1 MNRFVERVE
10 PYFLSED
17 PFVQRYAIEMLE
29 GSYLV
34 DGDTFLTGLKALDR
48 GLVTEYSSPVLPYLM
63 YMPLNEEGMKEV
75 LKRLN
80 SLSKKDTD
88 VLFYIQLVANADTE
102 LLIKYRNDVKPFLD
116 EGQLK
121 KIEKLPALKDE
132 ELFMELA
139 NIMFY
144 LNTNEY
150 DQVYYDHG
158 KRIVQQ
164 MVKKDEIKSGEVQI
178 KEDDLVGFDL
188 VYTVY
193 MAGEIREESVIPQ
206 LVNLFKNEEAED
218 LLLEEVA
225 NALVKIGTDQ
235 VVQEVEKVALFGN
248 TYFYTLDVLG
258 RIKSKEAEQS
268 LLRLFDQTDDSTAK
282 TLIADYLCQQLSTDA
297 IPKVEALIEVGYDEN
312 MLCLEESL
320 YVNCVMNGIDHP
332 KLPQWRSIIEEVEQ
346 HSLDEESL
354 LVPQPVQTGDK
365 VGRNDPCPC
374 GSGKKYKKCCL

>member
-34 DGDTFLTGLKALDR
+34 NGDTFLTGLKAHDR
-48 GLVTEYSSPVLPYLM
+48 GQVSEYSSPVLPYLM

-75 LKRLN
+75 VKRLKR
-80 SLSKKDTD
+80 LSKKDTD
-88 VLFYIQLVANADTE
+88 VLFYIQLIANADTE
-102 LLIKYRNDVKPFLD
+102 LLIEYSNDVKPFLD

-121 KIEKLPALKDE
+121 KIAKLPTLKDE
-132 ELFMELA
+132 ELFMKLA
-139 NIMFY
+139 DVMYY
-144 LNTNEY
+144 LATNEY
-150 DQVYYDHG
+150 DQVYFDHG
-158 KRIVQQ
+158 KRIIHEL
-164 MVKKDEIKSGEVQI
+164 VKKGEIKSWEVQI
-178 KEDDLVGFDL
+178 KEDELVGFEII
-188 VYTVY
+188 YTVY

-225 NALVKIGTDQ
+225 NALVKIGTEQ
-235 VVQEVEKVALFGN
+235 VVQEVEKVALYGN

-258 RIKSKEAEQS
+258 RIKTPEAEKA
-268 LLRLFDQTDDSTAK
+268 LLRLFDQTDDITAK
-282 TLIADYLCQQLSTDA
+282 TLISDYLCQQLSIDA
-297 IPKVEALIEVGYDEN
+297 IPKIEAFLEEGYDEN

-332 KLPQWRSIIEEVEQ
+332 KLGEWRNLIEEVEK
-346 HSLDEESL
+346 HSLDEQPL
-354 LVPQPVQTGDK
+354 LVTQPVQTGDK